1 MEKEVYFESE
11 SDIENVRFLNFSR
24 IVFEG
29 MMRLNFR
36 GSKLEK
42 LDGVVVELDT

>member
-1 MEKEVYFESE
+1 MEKEAYLESE
-11 SDIENVRFLNFSR
+11 SDTENVRSLNFSR
-24 IVFEG
+24 TVFEG
-29 MMRLNFR
+29 MMRLNLR